1 MIFLYKMRLK
11 TVPNAIAVE
20 ITNLHKSYQ
29 GVAALTD
36 VSLQIPEG
44 SFFALLGPNGAGKST
59 LIGAISGLIKPDS
72 GRIRV
77 MGHDVQADFRKARR
91 ALGLVP
97 QELIDEPFFPIR
109 QLLRIQAGYF
119 GLGKSQ
125 WAWIDELL
133 QRLGLWDKRDA
144 YMSSLSG
151 GMKRR
156 VLIALALV
164 HKPAVVVLDEPTAGV
179 DIELRLSM
187 WAFIRELH
195 AQGHTII
202 LTTHYLE
209 EAEQLCEK
217 IAILREG
224 QLLALED
231 TQTLI
236 ASHPWEYLE
245 VTLENLPAVLPQMV
259 TDLLHRRSAN
269 KLVLRLSR
277 DLARSELLAI
287 LSEAGLVLTEMRQLE
302 ASLEDVFRTLTSNG
316 VHS

>member
-1 MIFLYKMRLK
+1 M
-11 TVPNAIAVE
+11 PNAVDILNVS
-20 ITNLHKSYQ
+20 KSYQ
-29 GVAALTD
+29 GVAALSNI
-36 VSLQIPEG
+36 SLQIPKG

-59 LIGAISGLIKPDS
+59 LIGILSGLVNADS
-72 GRIRV
+72 GSVRV
-77 MGHDVQADFRKARR
+77 MGHDVRSDFRQARR

-133 QRLGLWDKRDA
+133 QRLSLWDKRDA
-144 YMSSLSG
+144 YIPSLSG

-164 HKPAVVVLDEPTAGV
+164 HKPDVVVLDEPTAGV

-217 IAILREG
+217 VAILREG

-231 TQTLI
+231 TQTLL
-236 ASHPWEYLE
+236 ASHPWSYIEVSLE
-245 VTLENLPAVLPQMV
+245 SLPAILPQSLADCV
-259 TDLLHRRSAN
+259 HRRSN
-269 KLVLRLSR
+269 NRLVLRAPR
-277 DLARSELLAI
+277 DLARSALLTKI
-287 LSEAGLVLTEMRQLE
+287 SDAGLVLNEMRQVE
-302 ASLEDVFRTLTSNG
+302 ASLEDVFRALTSKEG
-316 VHS
+316 EV

>member
-1 MIFLYKMRLK
+1 
-11 TVPNAIAVE
+11 VDSNAIAVE
-20 ITNLHKSYQ
+20 ISQLSKAYQ

-36 VSLQIPEG
+36 VSLQIPAG

-59 LIGAISGLIKPDS
+59 LIGIISGLINADS
-72 GRIRV
+72 GSVKV
-77 MGHDVQADFRKARR
+77 MGHNVQADFRAARR

-119 GLGKSQ
+119 DLGKSQ

-144 YMSSLSG
+144 YMPALSG

-224 QLLALED
+224 RLLALED

-236 ASHPWEYLE
+236 ASHPWEYIE
-245 VTLENLPAVLPQMV
+245 VTLETLPAALPSV
-259 TDLLHRRSAN
+259 IADRVHRRSAN
-269 KLVLRLSR
+269 KLVLRSPR
-277 DLARSELLAI
+277 GSARSALLNV
-287 LSEAGLVLTEMRQLE
+287 LSDAGLILTEMRQIE
-302 ASLEDVFRTLTSNG
+302 TSLEDVFRTLTHTD
-316 VHS
+316 VAK

>member
-1 MIFLYKMRLK
+1 
-11 TVPNAIAVE
+11 VSNAMAVE
-20 ITNLHKSYQ
+20 VSYVTKSYQ
-29 GVAALTD
+29 GVNALSD
-36 VSLQIPEG
+36 VSFHIPAG

-59 LIGAISGLIKPDS
+59 LIGIISGLVKPDS
-72 GRIRV
+72 GSVKV
-77 MGHDVQADFRKARR
+77 MGHDVQADFRDARR

-125 WAWIDELL
+125 WDWIDELL
-133 QRLGLWDKRDA
+133 QRLGLWDKREA
-144 YMSSLSG
+144 YMPSLSG

-224 QLLALED
+224 RLLALED
-231 TQTLI
+231 TQSLL
-236 ASHPWEYLE
+236 ASHPWDYIE
-245 VTLENLPAVLPQMV
+245 VTLEVLPLSLPVVIADMV
-259 TDLLHRRSAN
+259 HRRSAN

-277 DLARSELLAI
+277 ALSRSELLTL
-287 LSEAGLVLTEMRQLE
+287 LSDEGLVLIEMRQIE
-302 ASLEDVFRTLTSNG
+302 ASLEDVFRALTS
-316 VHS
+316 SERST

>member
-1 MIFLYKMRLK
+1 
-11 TVPNAIAVE
+11 VVSNAIAVE
-20 ITNLHKSYQ
+20 ISQLNKAYQ
-29 GVAALTD
+29 GVAALID
-36 VSLQIPEG
+36 VGLQIPEG

-59 LIGAISGLIKPDS
+59 LIGIISGLINADS
-72 GRIRV
+72 GSVKV
-77 MGHDVQADFRKARR
+77 MGHDVQADFRPARR

-144 YMSSLSG
+144 YMPSLSG

-224 QLLALED
+224 RLLALED

-236 ASHPWEYLE
+236 ASHPWEYIE
-245 VTLENLPAVLPQMV
+245 VTLETLPAVLPSV
-259 TDLLHRRSAN
+259 IADRVYRRSAN
-269 KLVLRLSR
+269 KLILRSPR
-277 DLARSELLAI
+277 GLARSELLSL
-287 LSEAGLVLTEMRQLE
+287 LSDAGLILTEMRQIE
-302 ASLEDVFRTLTSNG
+302 ASLEDVFRALTHTEAS
-316 VHS
+316 V

>member
-1 MIFLYKMRLK
+1 MLSNPI
-11 TVPNAIAVE
+11 AIDVSHL
-20 ITNLHKSYQ
+20 TKSYH
-29 GVAALTD
+29 GVVALND
-36 VSLQIPEG
+36 VSLQIPAG

-59 LIGAISGLIKPDS
+59 LIGVISGLINADAGNVK
-72 GRIRV
+72 V
-77 MGHDVQADFRKARR
+77 LGHDVRTDFREARR

-97 QELIDEPFFPIR
+97 QELIDEPFFSIR

-144 YMSSLSG
+144 YMPSLSG

-209 EAEQLCEK
+209 EAEALCEK

-224 QLLALED
+224 RLLALED
-231 TQTLI
+231 TQSLL
-236 ASHPWEYLE
+236 ASHPWEYVE
-245 VTLENLPAVLPQMV
+245 VTLETLPVNLPSVVAEMV
-259 TDLLHRRSAN
+259 HRRSAN

-277 DLARSELLAI
+277 DLARSELLSV
-287 LSEAGLVLTEMRQLE
+287 LSEAGLVLTEMRQVE
-302 ASLEDVFRTLTSNG
+302 ASLEDVFRALTSTE
-316 VHS
+316 SSP

>member
-1 MIFLYKMRLK
+1 MS
-11 TVPNAIAVE
+11 NAIAVE
-20 ITNLHKSYQ
+20 ITNVSKSYQ

-36 VSLQIPEG
+36 VSLQIPVG

-59 LIGAISGLIKPDS
+59 LIGTISGLIKPDS
-72 GRIRV
+72 GSVKV
-77 MGHDVQADFRKARR
+77 MAHDVQVDFRQARR

-125 WAWIDELL
+125 WDWIDELL
-133 QRLGLWDKRDA
+133 HRLSLWDKRDA
-144 YMSSLSG
+144 YMPSLSG

-217 IAILREG
+217 VAILQNGRV
-224 QLLALED
+224 LALED
-231 TQTLI
+231 TQTLL
-236 ASHPWEYLE
+236 ASHPWEYVE
-245 VTLENLPAVLPQMV
+245 ITLESLPASLPLILTEMI
-259 TDLLHRRSAN
+259 HRRSAN

-277 DLARSELLAI
+277 NLARTDLL
-287 LSEAGLVLTEMRQLE
+287 LLLNEAGLVLTEMRKVE
-302 ASLEDVFRTLTSNG
+302 ASLEDVFRVLTSTG
-316 VHS
+316 ASL

>member
-1 MIFLYKMRLK
+1 MS
-11 TVPNAIAVE
+11 NAIAVE
-20 ITNLHKSYQ
+20 ITNVSKSYQ

-36 VSLQIPEG
+36 VSLQIPVG

-59 LIGAISGLIKPDS
+59 LIGTISGLIKPDS
-72 GRIRV
+72 GSVKV
-77 MGHDVQADFRKARR
+77 MGHDVQADFRQARR

-125 WAWIDELL
+125 WDWIDELL
-133 QRLGLWDKRDA
+133 HRLSLWDKRDA
-144 YMSSLSG
+144 YMPSLSG

-217 IAILREG
+217 VAILQNG
-224 QLLALED
+224 SVLALED
-231 TQTLI
+231 THTLL
-236 ASHPWEYLE
+236 ASHPWEYVE
-245 VTLENLPAVLPQMV
+245 ITLESLPASLPLML
-259 TDLLHRRSAN
+259 TEMIHRRSAN
-269 KLVLRLSR
+269 KLVLRVSRNLSR
-277 DLARSELLAI
+277 TELL
-287 LSEAGLVLTEMRQLE
+287 LLLNEAGLVLTEMRKVE
-302 ASLEDVFRTLTSNG
+302 ASLEDVFRVLTSTG
-316 VHS
+316 ASL

>member
-1 MIFLYKMRLK
+1 
-11 TVPNAIAVE
+11 VDSNAIAVE
-20 ITNLHKSYQ
+20 ISQLSKAYQ

-36 VSLQIPEG
+36 VSLQIPAG

-59 LIGAISGLIKPDS
+59 LIGIISGLINADS
-72 GRIRV
+72 GSVKV
-77 MGHDVQADFRKARR
+77 MGHNVQADFRAARR

-144 YMSSLSG
+144 YMPSLSG

-224 QLLALED
+224 RLLALED

-236 ASHPWEYLE
+236 ASHPWEYIEVMLE
-245 VTLENLPAVLPQMV
+245 TLPSALPSVIADRV
-259 TDLLHRRSAN
+259 HRRSAN
-269 KLVLRLSR
+269 KLILRSPR
-277 DLARSELLAI
+277 GLARSELLSL
-287 LSEAGLVLTEMRQLE
+287 LSDAGLILTEMRQIE
-302 ASLEDVFRTLTSNG
+302 ASLEDVFRALTHTEAS
-316 VHS
+316 V

>member
-1 MIFLYKMRLK
+1 MS
-11 TVPNAIAVE
+11 NAIAVE
-20 ITNLHKSYQ
+20 ISQLSKAYQ

-36 VSLQIPEG
+36 VSLQIPAG

-59 LIGAISGLIKPDS
+59 LIGIISGLINADS
-72 GRIRV
+72 GSVKV
-77 MGHDVQADFRKARR
+77 MGHNVQADFRDARR

-97 QELIDEPFFPIR
+97 QELIDEPFFSIR

-144 YMSSLSG
+144 YMPALSG

-224 QLLALED
+224 RLLALED

-236 ASHPWEYLE
+236 ASHPWEYIE
-245 VTLENLPAVLPQMV
+245 VTLETLPAALPFV
-259 TDLLHRRSAN
+259 IADRVHRRSAN
-269 KLVLRLSR
+269 KLVLRSPR
-277 DLARSELLAI
+277 GSARSALLSV
-287 LSEAGLVLTEMRQLE
+287 LSDAGLILTEMRQIE
-302 ASLEDVFRTLTSNG
+302 ASLEDVFRTLTHHTD
-316 VHS
+316 VAK